1 MRPARDLLE
10 EASGRAW
17 NASLERSH
25 WQISF
30 GEGQAPVRCQEGL
43 WDPDADAGA
52 GGAPVA
58 LALELGG
65 KAPVLEQVSKAPTCH
80 TSRFDGCLWQCN
92 RASYLVNAFD
102 VAIGR
107 AVEYTLSC

>member
-1 MRPARDLLE
+1 MCLARDLLE

-30 GEGQAPVRCQEGL
+30 GEGQAPVRCQAGL
-43 WDPDADAGA
+43 WDPDVDAGA

-58 LALELGG
+58 QAMELAGNALLL
-65 KAPVLEQVSKAPTCH
+65 KQVS
-80 TSRFDGCLWQCN
+80 
-92 RASYLVNAFD
+92 
-102 VAIGR
+102 
-107 AVEYTLSC
+107 